1 MGIVELGHTGV
12 WVTDLEVMRD
22 FYEQVVGLTVTD
34 SDDEFGIVFLSSRP
48 NDEHHEMVL
57 QRGRR
62 AADDVHLVHQI
73 SWRVDSYE
81 TLQDCH
87 RRLVEHDVRI
97 QQIVTHGNAFGI
109 YFFDPEG
116 NRNEFYWSTG
126 VDVPQPFRR
135 TIDVDVDEGDALQVS
150 QELIA
155 DDQPKYQP
163 IT

>member
-12 WVTDLEVMRD
+12 WVTDLDVMRD

-34 SDDEFGIVFLSSRP
+34 SDDDFGIVFLSSRP
-48 NDEHHEMVL
+48 NAEHHEMVL

-62 AADDVHLVHQI
+62 APDDVHLVHQI

-97 QQIVTHGNAFGI
+97 QQVVTHGNAFGI

-116 NRNEFYWSTG
+116 NRNEFYWTTG

-135 TIDVDVDEGDALQVS
+135 NIDVDVDEGDALQMS
-150 QELIA
+150 RALIA
-155 DDQPKYQP
+155 DDQPRYQP
-163 IT
+163 VT